1 MLDLFPYGSSMCR
14 QVIPKRLIKHIRGRF
29 IYAVLIIYFVKFAVY
44 LRHFPCHSANNI
56 CTRYFELLLGY
67 MYWTAPHH
75 VLNYVIRKSR
85 NCSSTLLFKFDF
97 FRLRS
102 MCERFRSIFV
112 ASTEKDILHHVMS
125 QSIQIDN
132 CLCYPEDTRH
142 GYTTYML
149 YSPVYSKANGS
160 ASAKG
165 LFFKKQRSTTTG

>member
-1 MLDLFPYGSSMCR
+1 MSLCKQCMHKIFWT
-14 QVIPKRLIKHIRGRF
+14 VIRL
-29 IYAVLIIYFVKFAVY
+29 YVLN
-44 LRHFPCHSANNI
+44 S
-56 CTRYFELLLGY
+56 T
-67 MYWTAPHH
+67 HH

-102 MCERFRSIFV
+102 MCEKFRSIFV

-160 ASAKG
+160 ASAKVFFFQKTKIDHHGVG
-165 LFFKKQRSTTTG
+165 LSVFFSHSVTGNYNYFRMYLHFLED